1 MNKPRILF
9 ITPHIA
15 GTSIEAQEKAY
26 QRVLEKI

>member
-1 MNKPRILF
+1 L

-26 QRVLEKI
+26 QRVLEKIWRI